1 MKSPKIGI
9 IILALVAIAVLV
21 GGFAG
26 WQIRQQ
32 GAVAPQAKAEAPA
45 ASKDLLRATYDPIHF
60 KPAIETARDE
70 QCLACHR
77 EVLDDKVRET
87 SPAGV
92 KASTSKAC
100 IMKARKRQSG
110 RARALRKGS
119 LRSGP

>member
-45 ASKDLLRATYDPIHF
+45 ASKDLLRATYDPPPSSAAGIAMIPSC
-60 KPAIETARDE
+60 PATWTTASAPS
-70 QCLACHR
+70 CP
-77 EVLDDKVRET
+77 
-87 SPAGV
+87 SP
-92 KASTSKAC
+92 TN
-100 IMKARKRQSG
+100 R
-110 RARALRKGS
+110 
-119 LRSGP
+119 RS